1 MPNTLTKENLYTSF
15 LTGAKYVIAEKDSL
29 NAINVFPVAD
39 GDTGSNLASLMKSI
53 ILKSKIG
60 PTLSD
65 TLKSI
70 SNAAIFGARGNSGI
84 IFASYIGGFSNYIKK
99 DAIDID
105 TFVSSS
111 EYASKSAYASIEK
124 PVEGTMITLMRLWH
138 QHLSTLKKNTIHIIT
153 LLENAFKYLKEDLEK
168 TLELLPILK
177 ENKVVDA
184 GAKGFY
190 HFLDGFIHGLKG
202 EEIVVEI
209 KESIE
214 VDLHVDSFSENQTR
228 YCTELLMEGKNLNS
242 YSIKALLHPY
252 GDSLVVAGNKELV
265 RVHIHTNDPSKIFE
279 LAENIGQVIDQKVDD
294 MKRQFEVANKRKH
307 SIALVTDSIAD
318 LASGFDEDN
327 QIHVLNLP
335 LFINQVTYFD
345 KLTIKNE
352 RFYQMMNELK
362 EYPKSSQP
370 NPKSIENLYSFLTT
384 YYDSIIVISVSSKMS
399 GTYQAFV
406 QGTKAFPNSNI
417 TVIDSLQNSVS
428 EGLLVTK
435 AMEMINNGMKH
446 DEIVTNINALKNNT
460 KILVSVKTL
469 KYMIRSGRLKKTT
482 GFLGNLL
489 NLKPIISIDSEGMGI
504 IHDKAFSIKKSN
516 HLIFEHI
523 KTVHESDGIESYA
536 LVHINAPSR
545 AAEYA
550 KELESITNIKPLYIS
565 EISTIVAMNA
575 GIGSVA
581 VAYIR
586 KDK

>member
-1 MPNTLTKENLYTSF
+1 M
-15 LTGAKYVIAEKDSL
+15 
-29 NAINVFPVAD
+29 
-39 GDTGSNLASLMKSI
+39 
-53 ILKSKIG
+53 
-60 PTLSD
+60 
-65 TLKSI
+65 
-70 SNAAIFGARGNSGI
+70 
-84 IFASYIGGFSNYIKK
+84 
-99 DAIDID
+99 
-105 TFVSSS
+105 
-111 EYASKSAYASIEK
+111 
-124 PVEGTMITLMRLWH
+124 
-138 QHLSTLKKNTIHIIT
+138 
-153 LLENAFKYLKEDLEK
+153 
-168 TLELLPILK
+168 
-177 ENKVVDA
+177 
-184 GAKGFY
+184 
-190 HFLDGFIHGLKG
+190 
-202 EEIVVEI
+202 
-209 KESIE
+209 
-214 VDLHVDSFSENQTR
+214 
-228 YCTELLMEGKNLNS
+228 
-242 YSIKALLHPY
+242 
-252 GDSLVVAGNKELV
+252 VVAGNNDLV
-265 RVHIHTNDPSKIFE
+265 RIHIHTNDPSKVFE

-307 SIALVTDSIAD
+307 SIALITDSIAD

-406 QGTKAFPNSNI
+406 QGTKAFPNSKI

-523 KTVHESDGIESYA
+523 KTVHECDGIESYA

>member
-84 IFASYIGGFSNYIKK
+84 IFTSYIGGFSNYIKK

-138 QHLSTLKKNTIHIIT
+138 QHLSTLKKNTIDIIT

-228 YCTELLMEGKNLNS
+228 YCTELLIEGKDLNTH
-242 YSIKALLHPY
+242 SIKTLLLPY
-252 GDSLVVAGNKELV
+252 GDSLVVAGNNDLV
-265 RVHIHTNDPSKIFE
+265 RIHIHTNDPSKVFE
-279 LAENIGQVIDQKVDD
+279 LAENIGQIIDQKVDD

-307 SIALVTDSIAD
+307 SIALITDSIAD

-406 QGTKAFPNSNI
+406 QGTKAFPNSKI

-523 KTVHESDGIESYA
+523 KTVHECDGIESYA